1 MKTYIIDWGEKS
13 NGGRYALIQ
22 ARSKEDAFWE
32 ADSVGDPS
40 DAKIE
45 EFKIPKDWEGGRY
58 MEIESPK
65 DPYCGPLL
73 SEIKWKKPPKPPV
86 PEVEPGFKLCSGCKT
101 VKEIAEFNKDSA
113 KQDKLQTQC
122 RDCKRAA
129 QGSDYDKK
137 KAIYAERQKAKRA
150 ANPTHK
156 PAHEAVRRAIKK
168 GTLTRPTSCTKCGNS
183 KQRIEAHHHN
193 GYEKES
199 WLDVIFLCTSCHRTA
214 DA

>member
-1 MKTYIIDWGEKS
+1 MKTYIIDWGKDS
-13 NGGRYALIQ
+13 NGGRYALTQ
-22 ARSKEDAFWE
+22 ARSLDDAWWN
-32 ADSVGDPS
+32 ADSVGAPF
-40 DAKIE
+40 KIE
-45 EFKIPKDWEGGRY
+45 ELKIPKDEEGLRY
-58 MEIESPK
+58 MEIAEPEEK
-65 DPYCGPLL
+65 YCGTTFKDL
-73 SEIKWKKPPKPPV
+73 KWKKSG
-86 PEVEPGFKLCSGCKT
+86 ELLIEILDPGLKLCSGCKT